1 MGCQHCAPHAW
12 PAVRDLVL
20 PAARGLC
27 ETALQA
33 WLQAMPAGVLRL
45 KGVVQTGA
53 GQWSELQFAGRSGRL
68 RAASAP
74 VQQQQVPAIV
84 AIGLAGQLPVAALQ
98 ALVAGAAGVRAAG
111 RPA

>member
-1 MGCQHCAPHAW
+1 MHGRQFETWSCQPPGA
-12 PAVRDLVL
+12 LS
-20 PAARGLC
+20 

-74 VQQQQVPAIV
+74 APAQQQVPAIV

-98 ALVAGAAGVRAAG
+98 ALVAGAAGVRVAG